1 MAPLVRNFLAGT
13 QVVVPIVRVVP
24 VYPEL
29 AVVPVRVRHVTV
41 RVARTIFLFDFFHF
55 TDNPHRDFLC
65 CHTVRY
71 A

>member
-1 MAPLVRNFLAGT
+1 MTPLVRNFLAGP
-13 QVVVPIVRVVP
+13 QVLVPIVRVVP
-24 VYPEL
+24 VHPEL

-41 RVARTIFLFDFFHF
+41 RVARAIFLFDFFRL

-65 CHTVRY
+65 CHTAKY